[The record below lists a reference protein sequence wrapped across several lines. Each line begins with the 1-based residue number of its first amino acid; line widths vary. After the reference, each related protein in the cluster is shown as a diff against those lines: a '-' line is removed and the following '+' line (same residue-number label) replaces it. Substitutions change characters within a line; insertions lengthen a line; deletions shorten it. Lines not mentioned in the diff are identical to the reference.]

1 MATIE
6 RAQFEQLF
14 GAFTARDL
22 KTVMA
27 MFDDNAFVY
36 DPHYPIPERKGKAAI
51 QRGFEWGLD
60 GLAKPGFTIRNFW
73 ADGEKGVVEVDTHH
87 VLKMG
92 MEIRFPQVFV
102 LAMRNGLVTRMQAYE
117 PYPPSGIA
125 RLMALS
131 ARLAWKLQGKA

>member
-6 RAQFEQLF
+6 RMQVEAIFD
-14 GAFTARDL
+14 AFVARNL

-27 MFDDNAFVY
+27 MFADDALVY
-36 DPHYPIPERKGKAAI
+36 DPHYPVPEMKGKAAI

-60 GLAKPGFTIRNFW
+60 GLAKPGFAIRNFW
-73 ADGEKGVVEVDTHH
+73 ADGEKAVAEVDTHH

-92 MEIRFPQVFV
+92 MEIKFPQVFV
-102 LAMRNGLVTRMQAYE
+102 IEMRDGLVTRLQAYE

-131 ARLAWKLQGKA
+131 TRVVWKLRGTA